1 MSMVKM
7 MVKMQIG
14 LGNVDAN
21 LFSATS
27 VDGKTIITRHS
38 DFPLE
43 PLNITQDDG
52 LTPYL
57 QASDAL
63 QHQEQQDQSIAP
75 PWWKALPAAL
85 EEEGNRRQ
93 AKRCGDCGTKL
104 AGIPALRPR
113 QYATVSRPKKTVQ
126 RAYGGSRC
134 ANCVQDRIVR
144 AFLIEEQ
151 KVVKKVLKESQQK
164 KR

>member
-1 MSMVKM
+1 MPDSRLTYRRRMPYNTKS
-7 MVKMQIG
+7 
-14 LGNVDAN
+14 N
-21 LFSATS
+21 
-27 VDGKTIITRHS
+27 KTRVIK
-38 DFPLE
+38 
-43 PLNITQDDG
+43 
-52 LTPYL
+52 TPGGAL
-57 QASDAL
+57 RL
-63 QHQEQQDQSIAP
+63 QHLKKKGTAV
-75 PWWKALPAAL
+75 K
-85 EEEGNRRQ
+85 
-93 AKRCGDCGTKL
+93 CGDCGTKL

-113 QYATVSRPKKTVQ
+113 EYATISRPKKTVQ